1 MAGQRKRTARP
12 WKRRTPLN
20 QAKAASDPAGMTLR
34 HTITAFIRSLFL
46 LAGTCL
52 SAATVY
58 ADPPRVQAEL
68 IAAAGS
74 IEAGVPFS
82 VGLHQRI
89 APRWHT
95 YWKNPGDS
103 GEPTRI
109 SWTMPEGFTASEI
122 RWPVPEA
129 IPVGPLMNFGYSDNV
144 LLPVTITPPE
154 KLDRSTPIEIK
165 ARANWLVCE
174 AICIPESAELSLTLP
189 VAPGD
194 VTPMPGEH
202 AALFDATERGIPGP
216 ASWYTTFER
225 SADSMTLNVA
235 APELD
240 PNRVTGVTF
249 FPDEWG
255 VVEHAAPQ
263 QVAWSNDGVTLTLKP
278 GELAANDLKSL
289 TGVLVLTEQLGETPV
304 RTGFTV
310 SAQPAGAAGSTDAA
324 GAGVISGGGA
334 STLVDAGALPAAVPI
349 SLWQAMLFALLGG
362 AILNLMPCVLPILS
376 LKALALAGH
385 GRGAGHEA
393 ARSGFA
399 YLSGVLVSFAVL
411 AAVLIALRSA
421 GLAFGWGFQFQS
433 PVFVLAMASLFLA
446 LGLSLSGVFDIGG
459 GAVGVGD
466 GLARKAGA
474 TGSFFTGVLA
484 SIAATPCTAP
494 FMGVAVGYA
503 LTRPAY
509 DLTLVLLAMGSG
521 FALPVL
527 ALSLSRTARRLLP
540 KPGPWMDTFKQILA
554 FPLYATV
561 AWLVW
566 VLSLQTGSDG
576 VLVAGITLTAVAFA
590 AWLLG
595 SRAGGPV
602 LRTTLA
608 IAIIAAT
615 LAFTSP
621 LLTSASRPNAP
632 AAGAS
637 TDVADGEPFSEARV
651 AELRAAGRPV
661 FVNFTAAWCI
671 SCKVNEQVALR
682 SDGFRKALTDHNVT
696 YLKGDWTNQ
705 DENITRVLRSYGRA
719 GVPLYLLYPADPQ
732 SEAIVL
738 PQLLTE
744 AIVVRHFAE
753 LNRSQAAIDE
763 RKTASP

>member
-1 MAGQRKRTARP
+1 MTAR
-12 WKRRTPLN
+12 
-20 QAKAASDPAGMTLR
+20 
-34 HTITAFIRSLFL
+34 IRGLL
-46 LAGTCL
+46 LLVLAGAFL
-52 SAATVY
+52 SSGFVCAQEHQ
-58 ADPPRVQAEL
+58 PKVQAEL
-68 IAAAGS
+68 IAAVGS
-74 IEAGVPFS
+74 IEPGVPFS

-109 SWTMPEGFTASEI
+109 TWTLPDGFTASEI

-129 IPVGPLMNFGYSDNV
+129 ITVGPLMNFGYSNRL

-154 KLDRSTPIEIK
+154 NLDRSTPVEIK

-189 VAPGD
+189 VAFDGAAP
-194 VTPMPGEH
+194 VPGEH
-202 AALFDATERGIPGP
+202 AALFDETERGIPGP
-216 ASWYTTFER
+216 AKWLTAFTR
-225 SADSMTLNVA
+225 SAGSITLNVA
-235 APELD
+235 GPELD
-240 PNRVTGVTF
+240 PQRVTSVAF

-255 VVEHAAPQ
+255 AVEHAAPQ
-263 QVAWSNDGVTLTLKP
+263 QVSWSGNGVTLTLKP
-278 GELAANDLKSL
+278 GELAENDLRSL
-289 TGVLVLTEQLGETPV
+289 NGLLVLTEQLGETPV
-304 RTGFTV
+304 RTGFTI
-310 SAQPAGAAGSTDAA
+310 SAQPASSDQSASTGAGGSTND
-324 GAGVISGGGA
+324 GA
-334 STLVDAGALPAAVPI
+334 SGLFDAGPSVTPI
-349 SLWQAMLFALLGG
+349 SIWQAMLFAFLGG
-362 AILNLMPCVLPILS
+362 VILNLMPCVLPILS
-376 LKALALAGH
+376 LKALALASH
-385 GRGAGHEA
+385 GRGAGSEA
-393 ARSGFA
+393 AKSGFS
-399 YLSGVLVSFAVL
+399 YLAGVLVSFAVL

-459 GAVGVGD
+459 RAIGVGD
-466 GLARKAGA
+466 GLTRRGGA

-484 SIAATPCTAP
+484 SVAATPCTAP

-509 DLTLVLLAMGSG
+509 DLTLVLLAMGLG

-595 SRAGGPV
+595 SRTGGPA

-608 IAIIAAT
+608 IAIIAAA
-615 LAFTSP
+615 LAFTTP
-621 LLTSASRPNAP
+621 WLTSARPPNTP
-632 AAGAS
+632 ATGAS

-651 AELRAAGRPV
+651 AELRANGQPV

-682 SDGFRKALTDHNVT
+682 SDGFRKALADHNVA

-705 DENITRVLRSYGRA
+705 DESITRVLKAYGRA
-719 GVPLYLLYPADPQ
+719 GVPLYLLYPAGPQ

-753 LNRSQAAIDE
+753 LNRSQAAFDE
-763 RKTASP
+763 RRTVNP

>member
-1 MAGQRKRTARP
+1 MTARIWALILLVGVLLASGALHAGQ
-12 WKRRTPLN
+12 
-20 QAKAASDPAGMTLR
+20 QAQK
-34 HTITAFIRSLFL
+34 
-46 LAGTCL
+46 
-52 SAATVY
+52 
-58 ADPPRVQAEL
+58 VQAEL
-68 IAAAGS
+68 IAA
-74 IEAGVPFS
+74 IDTIQPGVPFS

-89 APRWHT
+89 TPHWHT

-109 SWTMPEGFTASEI
+109 SWTLPEGFTASEI

-129 IPVGPLMNFGYSDNV
+129 IPVGPLMNFGYSDSL

-154 KLDRSTPIEIK
+154 DLDRSRPIEIR

-174 AICIPESAELSLTLP
+174 AICIPESAELSLSLP
-189 VAPGD
+189 VAANGAS
-194 VTPMPGEH
+194 PMPGEH
-202 AALFDATERGIPGP
+202 AALFDETERGIPGP
-216 ASWYTTFER
+216 ARWSTTFAR
-225 SADSMTLNVA
+225 APGSITLNVA

-240 PNRVTGVTF
+240 QQRVTSVTF

-255 VVEHAAPQ
+255 AVEHAAPQ
-263 QVAWSNDGVTLTLKP
+263 QVSWSSDGVTLALKP
-278 GELAANDLKSL
+278 GELTENDLQSL
-289 TGVLVLTEQLGETPV
+289 NGLLVLTEQLDDTTV
-304 RTGFTV
+304 RTGFTI
-310 SAQPAGAAGSTDAA
+310 SAQPAGTDQSSSAA
-324 GAGVISGGGA
+324 GAGLLPGGGA
-334 STLVDAGALPAAVPI
+334 STLIDAGPSSLAPI
-349 SLWQAMLFALLGG
+349 TIWQAMLFAFLGG
-362 AILNLMPCVLPILS
+362 VILNLMPCVLPILS

-385 GRGAGHEA
+385 GRGEASEA
-393 ARSGFA
+393 AKSGFA

-411 AAVLIALRSA
+411 AIVLVGLRSA

-433 PVFVLAMASLFLA
+433 PIFVLAMASLFLA

-466 GLARKAGA
+466 GLTRKAGA

-509 DLTLVLLAMGSG
+509 ELTLVLLAMGLG

-540 KPGPWMDTFKQILA
+540 KPGPWMNTFKQILA

-608 IAIIAAT
+608 IAIIAVT
-615 LAFTSP
+615 LTFTSP

-682 SDGFRKALTDHNVT
+682 SDGFRKALTDHDVV

-705 DENITRVLRSYGRA
+705 DENITRVLRAYGRA

-763 RKTASP
+763 RKPVSP

>member
-1 MAGQRKRTARP
+1 MTAR
-12 WKRRTPLN
+12 
-20 QAKAASDPAGMTLR
+20 
-34 HTITAFIRSLFL
+34 IRGLL
-46 LAGTCL
+46 LLVLAGAFL
-52 SAATVY
+52 SSGFVY
-58 ADPPRVQAEL
+58 AQEHQPKVQAEL
-68 IAAAGS
+68 IAAVGS
-74 IEAGVPFS
+74 IEPGVPFS

-103 GEPTRI
+103 GEPTRM
-109 SWTMPEGFTASEI
+109 SWTLPEGFTASEI
-122 RWPVPEA
+122 RWPIPEG
-129 IPVGPLMNFGYSDNV
+129 IPVGPLMNFGYSGSV

-154 KLDRSTPIEIK
+154 QLNRSTPIEIK

-174 AICIPESAELSLTLP
+174 AICIPESAQLSLTLP
-189 VAPGD
+189 VASGD

-216 ASWYTTFER
+216 ASWQTTFKR
-225 SADSMTLNVA
+225 SPDSMTLNVA

-240 PNRVTGVTF
+240 RNRVINVTF

-255 VVEHAAPQ
+255 AVEHAAPQ
-263 QVAWSNDGVTLTLKP
+263 QVSWSADGVTLTLKP

-304 RTGFTV
+304 RTGFTI
-310 SAQPAGAAGSTDAA
+310 SAQPAGASIDQGSSVA
-324 GAGVISGGGA
+324 
-334 STLVDAGALPAAVPI
+334 PI
-349 SLWQAMLFALLGG
+349 SIWQAMLFAFLGG
-362 AILNLMPCVLPILS
+362 VILNLMPCVLPILS

-385 GRGAGHEA
+385 GRGAGNEA

-399 YLSGVLVSFAVL
+399 YVSGVLVSFAVL

-459 GAVGVGD
+459 RAIGVGD
-466 GLARKAGA
+466 GLTRRGGA

-484 SIAATPCTAP
+484 SVAATPCTAP

-509 DLTLVLLAMGSG
+509 DLTLVLLAMGLG

-595 SRAGGPV
+595 SRTGGPA

-608 IAIIAAT
+608 IAIIAAA
-615 LAFTSP
+615 LAFTTP
-621 LLTSASRPNAP
+621 WLTSARPPNAP
-632 AAGAS
+632 STGAS

-651 AELRAAGRPV
+651 AELRANGQPV

-682 SDGFRKALTDHNVT
+682 SDGFRKALAEHNVA

-705 DENITRVLRSYGRA
+705 DESITRVLRSYGRA
-719 GVPLYLLYPADPQ
+719 GVPLYLLYPANPQ

-753 LNRSQAAIDE
+753 LNRSQAAFDE
-763 RKTASP
+763 RRTVNP